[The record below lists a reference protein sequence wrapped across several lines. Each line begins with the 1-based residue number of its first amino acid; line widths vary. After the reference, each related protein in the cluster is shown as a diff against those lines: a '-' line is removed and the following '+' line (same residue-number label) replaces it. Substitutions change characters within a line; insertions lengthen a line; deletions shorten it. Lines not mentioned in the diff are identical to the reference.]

1 MKTMKKLHVA
11 VAAASLFVAAGSSM
25 AASINQSGLT
35 IAREAISANVAAT
48 QTVRA
53 PTATFNFDNGPAA
66 NAAST
71 QDFNVTLSLGGS
83 GDAWWATAIA
93 PASAYKTVAAL
104 RRNNGNSIVEVL
116 PAGAGSDSLPGKAY
130 LLLMGVDVVPAG
142 SLGTQPGDTITA
154 NKTLRYKFRLV
165 NNTAST
171 VGIGDLQLNFFGQ
184 NPGANTT
191 VGATAFQTGFAFVA
205 PITTDY
211 QQITNLAT
219 AANAATVTTGAGVTG
234 DTDGSCGEGLRS
246 VTLTARNYNGSGD
259 GVQGE
264 SAGASASSITNQGYV
279 QFQTAL
285 RVQVAKGLA
294 VDRNTNPL
302 NNNANL
308 VPNGAGNATSMALGT
323 IQFSNRALNAWDIS
337 EDTAYYQF
345 AANDLNAVSV
355 VKNGEVDVSSLSVKI
370 TGTNGFAAGATFRLS
385 NNPSCVDTA
394 APIASSAWKTATFA
408 GNDATVVF
416 TVADLAAAYDA
427 ASTLAT
433 VTSGGAQ
440 ALPFG
445 TTGNYATDRAFLCMQ
460 VPGNALIPQSR
471 FSAVATLN
479 KEDTEEQA
487 NQSCPAPLAGLG
499 GGIKI
504 DVRNFTN
511 FAPDSDWTDYIRI
524 INNSETV
531 AADVTLQYIKTDGK
545 YGKWVKLATPLQP
558 RESRFLSHTEI
569 AALMANGT
577 ETNDVNKAPAGQ
589 QMLAAG
595 EQGRLRVSSEAAS
608 TLRVQNY
615 FFNSKTGL
623 LSEISASQGADFVN
637 VEASTRDHID
647 QDAQTGIKK

>member
-35 IAREAISANVAAT
+35 IAREAISANATAT

-71 QDFNVTLSLGGS
+71 QDFNVTLTLGGN

-93 PASAYKTVAAL
+93 PANAYKTVAAL
-104 RRNNGNSIVEVL
+104 RRNNGNAIVEVV
-116 PAGAGSDSLPGKAY
+116 PAGAGSDSVAGKVY

-142 SLGTQPGDTITA
+142 SLGNQPGDSITA

-184 NPGANTT
+184 NPGAS
-191 VGATAFQTGFAFVA
+191 GAGAAWQTGFAFVA
-205 PITTDY
+205 PVTTDY

-219 AANAATVTTGAGVTG
+219 AANAATVATGAGVTG
-234 DTDGSCGEGLRS
+234 DVDGGCGEPLRS
-246 VTLTARNYNGSGD
+246 ITLTARNYNGSGD

-264 SAGASASSITNQGYV
+264 SAGASGSSITNQGYV

-302 NNNANL
+302 NNNNTL
-308 VPNGAGNATSMALGT
+308 VVNGDGGATSMALGT
-323 IQFSNRALNAWDIS
+323 IQFSNRALNAWDVS

-355 VKNGEVDVSSLSVKI
+355 VKNGEVDVTSLSVKV
-370 TGTNGFAAGATFRLS
+370 TATNGFATGATFRLS
-385 NNPSCVDTA
+385 NNPNCADTA

-427 ASTLAT
+427 GNSLTT

-445 TTGNYATDRAFLCMQ
+445 NAGAYPTDRAFLCMQ
-460 VPGNALIPQSR
+460 VPGNVLIPQSR
-471 FSAVATLN
+471 FTAVATLN
-479 KEDTEEQA
+479 KEDTDEQA
-487 NQSCPAPLAGLG
+487 NASCPAPLAGLG

-504 DVRNFTN
+504 DVRNFSN
-511 FAPDSDWTDYIRI
+511 FGANSPWVDYIRI

-531 AADVTLQYIKTDGK
+531 AADVTLQYIKADGK
-545 YGKWVKLATPLQP
+545 YGKWVKLATPLAP
-558 RESRFLSHTEI
+558 RESRFLSHTDI

-589 QMLAAG
+589 QMLAAD

-615 FFNSKTGL
+615 FYNNSTNL
-623 LSEISASQGADFVN
+623 LSEVSSSQGADFVN
-637 VEASTRDHID
+637 VEASSRDHID